1 MSIPQPTRNKVNH
14 LVMIVYLIVDRLI
27 PYFIKFTFPIWALP
41 FLGCMLTL
49 KTINLW
55 RNIFWL
61 LVDLFSPNSLPKLV
75 FAVVKGNG
83 RYLRAHR
90 ENVYTEQFYHYT
102 LRSKQSYNL
111 EFMTVDELEAGSKVI
126 EL

>member
-1 MSIPQPTRNKVNH
+1 
-14 LVMIVYLIVDRLI
+14 
-27 PYFIKFTFPIWALP
+27 
-41 FLGCMLTL
+41 MLTL